1 MAQPDPSA
9 AILLVED
16 DDLLA
21 DVLRGILRPL
31 GEVVWAPSAEEAL
44 SRLPGSDW
52 NLIIADIEL
61 PGMNGLEF
69 LRIARD
75 QRPEVAALVVSG
87 QTQFQYAVEA
97 IRAGADDYVTKPIE
111 PDALVGKVRELLIRQ
126 RERGP
131 SKGEVVLAIGAHP
144 DDVEI
149 GCGGILLRHRAA
161 GHPVSILTMTGGEAG
176 GEVQTRAEESR
187 RAAELLSARLF
198 MLDLEDTRVGDDG
211 STIGEINRVIEDVR
225 PTTIY
230 THTSKDVHQ
239 DHRNVHAASL
249 VAARRVPRVFA
260 YQAPSSSVEFRPNR
274 FVGIDDFLE
283 AKLEV
288 IGAYSSQT
296 AIRHYLDE
304 ELLRATVRYWSRF
317 STARYAEPLEVL
329 RDADLTTTPSMAG
342 ADSTGAPKVSTN
354 DG

>member
-1 MAQPDPSA
+1 MPGSSSQA

-21 DVLRGILRPL
+21 DVLRGLLRPL
-31 GEVVWAPSAEEAL
+31 ADVVWTPSAEEAL
-44 SRLPGSDW
+44 TRLSGSDW

-69 LRIARD
+69 LRIARA
-75 QRPEVAALVVSG
+75 QRPEITALVVSG

-111 PDALVGKVRELLIRQ
+111 PQALVAKVEDLLIRQ

-131 SKGEVVLAIGAHP
+131 NRGEVVLAVGAHP

-161 GHPVSILTMTGGEAG
+161 GHPVSILTMTAGEAG
-176 GEVQTRAEESR
+176 GEVETRAEESR
-187 RAAELLSARLF
+187 RAAEMLSARLF
-198 MLDLEDTRVGDDG
+198 MLDLVDTGIGDDG
-211 STIGEINRVIEDVR
+211 STIGEISRVIQDVR

-239 DHRNVHAASL
+239 DHRNVHAATL

-274 FVGIDDFLE
+274 FVAIDDFID

-296 AIRHYLDE
+296 AVRQYLDE

-317 STARYAEPLEVL
+317 STARYVEPLEVL
-329 RDADLTTTPSMAG
+329 RDSDLTPGPPETVIG
-342 ADSTGAPKVSTN
+342 AWDPREITAR